1 MDFVCACVTPAQAN
15 DYFDDYFTV
24 KIFDI
29 LGINWREE
37 RVMVINDDKGGLIFF
52 RIKGKEERERE
63 ESKGEKSRRNS
74 AFLLWESCAITLP
87 WELPVATPLRLCPS
101 SFLLPADR
109 RISHDPPLSLSLL
122 SNPSLS
128 LVCAKAPL
136 PNLFSRVENLMVV
149 EGQFVLLWEPRRDRT
164 IKPRIRNWIVITL
177 DGLEE
182 EILFFFFKKSGS
194 ISRFKGRD
202 FFSPTICLN
211 YEKMERKYLK
221 EI

>member
-109 RISHDPPLSLSLL
+109 RISHDPPLSLSFE
-122 SNPSLS
+122 PI
-128 LVCAKAPL
+128 PL
-136 PNLFSRVENLMVV
+136 ARVRQGTPAQPFLES
-149 EGQFVLLWEPRRDRT
+149 GEPDGSGGSVRL
-164 IKPRIRNWIVITL
+164 IVGTT
-177 DGLEE
+177 
-182 EILFFFFKKSGS
+182 
-194 ISRFKGRD
+194 
-202 FFSPTICLN
+202 P
-211 YEKMERKYLK
+211 
-221 EI
+221 